1 MPCACCAASPHAA
14 LIRCELSLIA
24 ALIAL
29 VQQDRC
35 LFTALSPHT
44 KLNLKATLSNVS

>member
-1 MPCACCAASPHAA
+1 
-14 LIRCELSLIA
+14 LIA
-24 ALIAL
+24 AVIAL

-44 KLNLKATLSNVS
+44 KLNLEATLSNVS